1 MEEHKIEAEEKH
13 FVALSDLSH
22 RILLRLKKLN
32 SLNSEKIGLMK
43 IRWVDIEA
51 AEETYD
57 DSNYQLESNR

>member
-32 SLNSEKIGLMK
+32 SLNSEKI
-43 IRWVDIEA
+43 WPDEDQV
-51 AEETYD
+51 
-57 DSNYQLESNR
+57 S